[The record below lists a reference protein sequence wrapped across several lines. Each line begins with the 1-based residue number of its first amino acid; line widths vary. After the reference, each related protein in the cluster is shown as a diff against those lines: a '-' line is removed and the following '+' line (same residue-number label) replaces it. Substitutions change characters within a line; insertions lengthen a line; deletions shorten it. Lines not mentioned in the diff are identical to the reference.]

1 MTRGGESPPQGLG
14 EEKIMQENEVAMDRS
29 VIELLQLLNGNG
41 MQQAARNVE
50 DAAKYVDSLTEKL
63 NEMITQVEEL
73 RKELKTYNVA
83 RGKTLGDRAAEVRD
97 KLVKAAKAQL
107 DGASKRLESLKK
119 TLTKAKTDF
128 IASVRGAVDAIKSRG
143 RQGLNK
149 LVEVAHLRQA
159 FTRMKAGVD
168 REILRADA
176 FISRITILAND
187 LREASEMRDNA
198 VRRFHG
204 KKTKSLEHE
213 KDALA
218 GVITSAPWKAQRK
231 AYAGIQAI
239 LAGTIRKMEAL
250 EEEVKRQEK
259 KRRGADEEKPEEE
272 REREGAKPERD
283 EERTGAERGK
293 EGRPEADRSYGDKE
307 GRSRGENRENEPSNA
322 YDPLRT
328 VVAEPKQE
336 YAYNSEAFEA
346 YAKKEGIDAKTAH
359 LEKAPT
365 RDVKATRAR

>member
-1 MTRGGESPPQGLG
+1 
-14 EEKIMQENEVAMDRS
+14 MQENEVTMDRS
-29 VIELLQLLNGNG
+29 VVELLQLLNGNG

-50 DAAKYVDSLTEKL
+50 DAARYVDSLTEKL

-73 RKELKTYNVA
+73 RRELKTYNDA
-83 RGKTLGDRAAEVRD
+83 RSKSLGDRAAEVKD
-97 KLVKAAKAQL
+97 KMMKAAKERL
-107 DGASKRLESLKK
+107 DGASKRLESMKK

-128 IASVRGAVDAIKSRG
+128 IAAVRGAVDAIKSRG

-159 FTRMKAGVD
+159 LAKMKAGVD
-168 REILRADA
+168 REILKTDA
-176 FISRITILAND
+176 FISRLTILAND
-187 LREASEMRDNA
+187 LREAGEMRENA

-213 KDALA
+213 RDALA

-239 LAGTIRKMEAL
+239 LAGGIRKMEAL

-259 KRRGADEEKPEEE
+259 KRRGADEEKPGEE
-272 REREGAKPERD
+272 RERDEAKPEKD
-283 EERTGAERGK
+283 AERNESMANAERRIEGHPDHDHSYGSK
-293 EGRPEADRSYGDKE
+293 EGRP
-307 GRSRGENRENEPSNA
+307 RGEDRENEPSNA

-346 YAKKEGIDAKTAH
+346 YAKKEGID
-359 LEKAPT
+359 EKAAHEQKTPA
-365 RDVKATRAR
+365 RDVKAVRAR